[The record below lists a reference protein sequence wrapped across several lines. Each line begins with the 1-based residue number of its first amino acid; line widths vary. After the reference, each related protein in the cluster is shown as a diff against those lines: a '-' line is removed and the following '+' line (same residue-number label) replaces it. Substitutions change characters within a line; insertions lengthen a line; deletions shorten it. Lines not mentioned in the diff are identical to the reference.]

1 MKIKIQGIKPTKV
14 QRELIQAIKSGKYHT
29 ICAAYS
35 RQIGKSVAMQLLC
48 IEWLLSKNEEVIY
61 FTPTYNLAKNFFGKI
76 IKILP
81 KEVVTKSN
89 SSELIVETITG
100 SKLRFFS
107 GEAAQT
113 ARRK

>member
-1 MKIKIQGIKPTKV
+1 MKVTIKGIKPTKV
-14 QRELIQAIKSGKYHT
+14 QKELINAIKSNKYKV

-35 RQIGKSVAMQLLC
+35 RQIGKSVTMQLLC
-48 IEWLLSKNEEVIY
+48 LEWLLTKGEEIIY

-76 IKILP
+76 IKMLP

-113 ARRK
+113 ARR